1 VLLECTFVSSAQ
13 QKGSFSTL
21 FACTNMIY
29 AGRNKLE
36 SARTT
41 RQEGNNELSAT
52 VSNLARRWWRSK
64 NKHSKGSSKETNSL
78 MAVDTMKQQLT
89 KVLSDDEALINKKLP
104 KELLLRIFSYID
116 VVSLCR
122 CAQVSKAWNVLA
134 LDGSNWQRIDLFD
147 FQKDVEG
154 PIIENISRRCGGFL
168 RQLSLR
174 GCQSIAD
181 GSMKTLAQL
190 CPNVEDL
197 NLNGCKKLTDA
208 SCTAFSKHCSKL
220 QKLNLDS
227 CSAIT
232 DNSLKA
238 LSDGCPNLTHINIS
252 WCSNITENGVEALA
266 RGCRKLKSFISKG
279 CKQITS
285 RAVIC
290 LGRFCDQ
297 LEVVNLLGCS
307 VSQDQLFV
315 HSVLRKCVFF

>member
-1 VLLECTFVSSAQ
+1 
-13 QKGSFSTL
+13 
-21 FACTNMIY
+21 
-29 AGRNKLE
+29 
-36 SARTT
+36 
-41 RQEGNNELSAT
+41 
-52 VSNLARRWWRSK
+52 
-64 NKHSKGSSKETNSL
+64 
-78 MAVDTMKQQLT
+78 MAIDGVKQQLN
-89 KVLSDDEALINKKLP
+89 KVFAEDEALINKKLP
-104 KELLLRIFSYID
+104 KELLLRIFSYLD

-122 CAQVSKAWNVLA
+122 CAQVSKAWNILA

-197 NLNGCKKLTDA
+197 NLNGCKKLTDTTCNA
-208 SCTAFSKHCSKL
+208 ISRHCSKL

-227 CSAIT
+227 CAAIT

-266 RGCRKLKSFISKG
+266 RGCPRLRSFISKG
-279 CKQITS
+279 CKHITS

-290 LGRFCDQ
+290 LARFCHQ
-297 LEVVNLLGCS
+297 LEVVNLQGCN
-307 VSQDQLFV
+307 VSRCCEDCNLQVMMNTFPE
-315 HSVLRKCVFF
+315 HKRRGGAITS

>member
-1 VLLECTFVSSAQ
+1 
-13 QKGSFSTL
+13 
-21 FACTNMIY
+21 
-29 AGRNKLE
+29 
-36 SARTT
+36 
-41 RQEGNNELSAT
+41 
-52 VSNLARRWWRSK
+52 
-64 NKHSKGSSKETNSL
+64 
-78 MAVDTMKQQLT
+78 MA
-89 KVLSDDEALINKKLP
+89 DDEAQINKKLP
-104 KELLLRIFSYID
+104 KELLLRIFSYLD

-122 CAQVSKAWNVLA
+122 CAQVSKAWNILA

-147 FQKDVEG
+147 FQKDVEARFCSKYNFQSNLLLQG

-197 NLNGCKKLTDA
+197 NLNGCKKITDA
-208 SCTAFSKHCSKL
+208 SCTAFSRHCSKL

-227 CSAIT
+227 CPAIT

-238 LSDGCPNLTHINIS
+238 LSDGCQNLSHINIS
-252 WCSNITENGVEALA
+252 WCGNITENGVEALA
-266 RGCRKLKSFISKG
+266 RGCPRLRSFISKG

-290 LGRFCDQ
+290 LARYCDQ
-297 LEVVNLLGCS
+297 LEVVNLLGCN
-307 VSQDQLFV
+307 VRFLIGKELNVDQMYFLEYT
-315 HSVLRKCVFF
+315 